1 MLIYENHFF
10 NGEDYVSVTSD
21 ANRYVVA
28 DGEEYTTIWMKTS
41 EEKPCTEGDI
51 IQTTDEIDD
60 LEALSILL
68 GIDNE

>member
-21 ANRYVVA
+21 ANRYVVV
-28 DGEEYTTIWMKTS
+28 DGEEYTIIWMKKS

-51 IQTTDEIDD
+51 IQTTDDIDD
-60 LEALSILL
+60 AEAFGILF
-68 GIDNE
+68 GGAE